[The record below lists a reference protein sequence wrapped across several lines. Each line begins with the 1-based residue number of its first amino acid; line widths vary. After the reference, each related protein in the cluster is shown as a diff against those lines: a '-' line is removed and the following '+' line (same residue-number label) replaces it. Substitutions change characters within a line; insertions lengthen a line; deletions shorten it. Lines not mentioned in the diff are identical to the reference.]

1 MVSVN
6 ILGTVGAIPA
16 ISDSLSP
23 LSLWEPYQAEQAVD
37 QRVFIGLWS
46 NPMAFIKVSAEDNR
60 TRLRFQLRTIGHITL
75 VGCARNREGGCSILH
90 SSHWDSL
97 EDLSQTSGSGQV
109 FFRTDLVCCGISPR
123 FPLGNRKEVEIV
135 FTLSHIWLLTWGDFR
150 VSESLIVIP

>member
-1 MVSVN
+1 MKHRECDNVGPIDFESRNYPPTSTAVESRLSGLLWNVSFCKELP
-6 ILGTVGAIPA
+6 LGVCSSSYRVLSRT
-16 ISDSLSP
+16 SL
-23 LSLWEPYQAEQAVD
+23 
-37 QRVFIGLWS
+37 
-46 NPMAFIKVSAEDNR
+46 IKVSAEDNR

-135 FTLSHIWLLTWGDFR
+135 FTLSHIWLLT
-150 VSESLIVIP
+150 